1 MSDII
6 VFISPKFKDC
16 DLQKIAES
24 MRIHKITTTDDIRN
38 ATVVL
43 EPVLYDTQSEPKNT
57 SIIIATEPN
66 KPTATL
72 ADIAEKIVD
81 ETRGQIFKLKENLM
95 SDIPEVIAAS
105 MVLPKKSHHRKNM
118 YPKQS
123 LYNFKS
129 INNIRNNRIF
139 NRTNHK

>member
-1 MSDII
+1 MSDIV
-6 VFISPKFKDC
+6 VFISPKFTVDDK
-16 DLQKIAES
+16 QKIAEL
-24 MRIHKITTTDDIRN
+24 MRMREIKTTDDRRN

-43 EPVLYDTQSEPKNT
+43 EPVLYDKQSEHQ
-57 SIIIATEPN
+57 SIVIATDPK

-105 MVLPKKSHHRKNM
+105 MVLPKKSHHRKNT

-123 LYNFKS
+123 LSNFKS